1 MSRTDW
7 KILGII
13 AVFSTVL
20 LFFISQDSYLYDLH
34 SRCDSAFYYMC
45 GKAWMNGLTPY
56 VDFADSKGPLLWFI
70 YGLAYLL
77 QPTNYIGVFWI
88 TCIWYTLTYFI
99 SYKIAKIFLKDSFRS
114 LSCALVLSLFF
125 FNPWFHN
132 EIRVE
137 DFGLLFMSL
146 SLYRLCLI
154 MYPDRVDQ
162 KTILNTFAILG
173 FCFGALLLM
182 KYSLAAMQAVFIICA
197 LSVLIKNHINWW
209 KPFLFGLS
217 GFCVITLPFVVL
229 FLIKG
234 NLGPFIQEYFLK
246 TLQTVQSFDPDWCP
260 RNILLTEYHT
270 DNPFV
275 LYLLE
280 WGDLIYNP
288 ELLVLFATL
297 ILAGWLFAKKVHQ
310 YKWMPL
316 VSSLFIFALTIRHH
330 TDYYFNICSFLF
342 VFVLIELFEILKIR
356 AGRKTVLLSILV
368 AFLVIP
374 FHLLAYS
381 FKTLIFNKNL
391 NQEDFYRVSYVMSQV
406 DEPTLVNA
414 YEFEQGFGIL
424 SESMPAGK
432 YWTKQNGM
440 TSEMREEHEELILSG
455 KADFI
460 IINNEYDENSDFIKE
475 EQLID
480 IGYKEYMRFGKSEKY
495 SLLSKIDGLDVTD
508 NATPSMIELF
518 TKSTHFSVHGKN

>member
-13 AVFSTVL
+13 AVFSTVV

-56 VDFADSKGPLLWFI
+56 VDFADSKGPLLWLI
-70 YGLAYLL
+70 YGVAYLL

-88 TCIWYTLTYFI
+88 TCIWYSLTYFL
-99 SYKIAKIFLKDSFRS
+99 SYKIAIIFLKDSVRS

-137 DFGLLFMSL
+137 DFGLLLMNL

-154 MYPDRVDQ
+154 MYTDRVDQ

-217 GFCVITLPFVVL
+217 GFCLITLPFVLL

-234 NLGPFIQEYFLK
+234 NLIPFIQEYFLK
-246 TLQTVQSFDPDWCP
+246 TMQTVNTFDPDWCP

-297 ILAGWLFAKKVHQ
+297 VLAGCLFAKRVDR

-316 VSSLFIFALTIRHH
+316 VSALLIFALTIRHH

-342 VFVLIELFEILKIR
+342 VFVLIELFEIFKIR
-356 AGRKTVLLSILV
+356 AGRKTVLL
-368 AFLVIP
+368 
-374 FHLLAYS
+374 
-381 FKTLIFNKNL
+381 
-391 NQEDFYRVSYVMSQV
+391 
-406 DEPTLVNA
+406 
-414 YEFEQGFGIL
+414 
-424 SESMPAGK
+424 
-432 YWTKQNGM
+432 
-440 TSEMREEHEELILSG
+440 
-455 KADFI
+455 
-460 IINNEYDENSDFIKE
+460 
-475 EQLID
+475 
-480 IGYKEYMRFGKSEKY
+480 
-495 SLLSKIDGLDVTD
+495 
-508 NATPSMIELF
+508 
-518 TKSTHFSVHGKN
+518 